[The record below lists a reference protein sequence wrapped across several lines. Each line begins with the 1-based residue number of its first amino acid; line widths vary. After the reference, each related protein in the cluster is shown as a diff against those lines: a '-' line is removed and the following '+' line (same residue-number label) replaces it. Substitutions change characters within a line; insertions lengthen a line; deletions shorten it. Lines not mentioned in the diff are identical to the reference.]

1 MQGTIA
7 FKHTHD
13 EFGDG
18 DSFVYVNV
26 RVKI

>member
-7 FKHTHD
+7 FKHTHGG
-13 EFGDG
+13 FGDG